1 MAKWADRGHAMRRR
15 ENIPTSHL
23 EAAGPSTGRDHD
35 TAEEQYDMAK
45 NQNSPR
51 ISVGDNKM
59 DGADEALSPS
69 TAAPLKGTLVGK
81 KSVQA
86 GDPTGGGKANRT
98 NIQYTEKLGASYR
111 VSVPFTPTVD
121 PAAGPTMASARTIPS
136 VQGRQNPNFQGAV
149 NDQY

>member
-15 ENIPTSHL
+15 ENIPSSHL

-45 NQNSPR
+45 NQHSAR
-51 ISVGDNKM
+51 VSVGDNVM
-59 DGADEALSPS
+59 DGADEALSHA
-69 TAAPLKGTLVGK
+69 AAPQKGTLVAK
-81 KSVQA
+81 KNVQA
-86 GDPTGGGKANRT
+86 GDPTSGGKSNRS
-98 NIQYTEKLGASYR
+98 NVPYNEKLGASYR
-111 VSVPFTPTVD
+111 VSGLYAPQAD
-121 PAAGPTMASARTIPS
+121 PAAGPTMASARVIPS